1 MRNMILAVTVVL
13 TLVAGPTQAAPRKP
27 APANVGNGRIAWF
40 DITTSDMAKS
50 KVFYG
55 KLFDWTFNPIEGTN
69 LAAQIV
75 SRGTDIGS
83 LRVAEGKL
91 SPFNGVVYVQ
101 VTDIQASCKKAVELG
116 GTVPPGFPF
125 NLNDRP
131 GAIGLAVDPA
141 GHPIGM
147 YSRTAIPAEKPQGK

>member
-1 MRNMILAVTVVL
+1 MRNVILAL
-13 TLVAGPTQAAPRKP
+13 AIAMMLVSGATEAAQRKP
-27 APANVGNGRIAWF
+27 APANVGDGRIAWF
-40 DITTSDMAKS
+40 DITTTDMSKS
-50 KVFYG
+50 KEFYG
-55 KLFDWTFNPIEGTN
+55 KLFGWTFNPIEGTD

-75 SRGTDIGS
+75 SRGTEIGS
-83 LRVAEGKL
+83 LRLSEGKI
-91 SPFNGVVYVQ
+91 SSFNGVAYVQ
-101 VTDIQASCKKAVELG
+101 VADIQASCKKAIELG

-147 YSRTAIPAEKPQGK
+147 YSRKAIAAGKPQGK